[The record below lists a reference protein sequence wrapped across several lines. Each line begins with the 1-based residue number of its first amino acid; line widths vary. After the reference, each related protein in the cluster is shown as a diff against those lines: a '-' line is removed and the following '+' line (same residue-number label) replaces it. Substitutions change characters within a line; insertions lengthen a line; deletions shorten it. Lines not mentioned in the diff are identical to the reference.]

1 MTPAQNGFAS
11 NILTHPLQILTIF
24 NQDIGKWDTSK
35 VTDMTDMFSY
45 AKAFN
50 QDIGEWDTSKV
61 TNMNRMFEGAEAF
74 NQDISEWDTSKV
86 TDMVDMFLGA
96 TSMTEAYKPYFQY
109 LNFPG

>member
-1 MTPAQNGFAS
+1 
-11 NILTHPLQILTIF
+11 
-24 NQDIGKWDTSK
+24 
-35 VTDMTDMFSY
+35 
-45 AKAFN
+45 
-50 QDIGEWDTSKV
+50 
-61 TNMNRMFEGAEAF
+61 MNRMFEGAEAF